1 MTDPKQDDRATGP
14 GGKRETHAAAQA
26 AETALESADAA
37 ARSGAADA
45 GVPDDEI
52 SRAAARV
59 GADRGDTPHHP
70 GTHPDAPASTEPE
83 EGRTVTD
90 QGDPDRWH

>member
-1 MTDPKQDDRATGP
+1 MTKPEGPAQPTGP
-14 GGKRETHAAAQA
+14 GGDRETGAEAQA
-26 AETALESADAA
+26 TESALEAADAA
-37 ARSGAADA
+37 ARSGSADA

-59 GADRGDTPHHP
+59 GADRE
-70 GTHPDAPASTEPE
+70 GTVGGSGTNADAPDTTEPE

-90 QGDPDRWH
+90 LGDPDRWS

>member
-1 MTDPKQDDRATGP
+1 MTSTEGPARPTGP
-14 GGKRETHAAAQA
+14 GGERETGAEAQA
-26 AETALESADAA
+26 TETAMEAADAA
-37 ARSGAADA
+37 ARSGSPDA

-59 GADRGDTPHHP
+59 GAGRGPSA
-70 GTHPDAPASTEPE
+70 GTSGTNEDAPASTEPE

-90 QGDPDRWH
+90 PGDPDRWT